1 MAATNDTFEPLKLSE
16 FCDRI
21 QVDEREVRYALARG
35 IVPKG
40 MRKTPGRGHH
50 RQFNA
55 HQSFWMSIV
64 LRLKAA
70 GIKTPLAGEIA
81 KWSERARGYAVNLN
95 WDRDFSPFDGR
106 LRTEHSWVL
115 EVGDA
120 RFVRILTDA
129 YPSADGLTDVT
140 KWVCMTTK
148 KIDACANPIVVVAVN
163 LSELAKLLLGE
174 RSV

>member
-55 HQSFWMSIV
+55 HQSFWMAIV

-70 GIKTPLAGEIA
+70 
-81 KWSERARGYAVNLN
+81 V
-95 WDRDFSPFDGR
+95 
-106 LRTEHSWVL
+106 LRVTTFWTFCASSRHL
-115 EVGDA
+115 G
-120 RFVRILTDA
+120 
-129 YPSADGLTDVT
+129 SATMESG
-140 KWVCMTTK
+140 
-148 KIDACANPIVVVAVN
+148 A
-163 LSELAKLLLGE
+163 S
-174 RSV
+174 

>member
-35 IVPKG
+35 IVPTG

-95 WDRDFSPFDGR
+95 WDRDFSPCCLSQHSGLFARVLATCGLRRWNRGSWLARSRVSGDVAGLLQEAGR
-106 LRTEHSWVL
+106 ES
-115 EVGDA
+115 D
-120 RFVRILTDA
+120 
-129 YPSADGLTDVT
+129 
-140 KWVCMTTK
+140 
-148 KIDACANPIVVVAVN
+148 VAV
-163 LSELAKLLLGE
+163 SSF
-174 RSV
+174 SVI